1 MKKIQIIENKIPLIL
16 SKLSE
21 TNIDYTVELRI
32 NNLESGMSL
41 RSEMFSR
48 RPSIEIILPKVGCS
62 VYSYT
67 NLRNDKIN
75 VRNLILDELS
85 EFIHNDKN

>member
-1 MKKIQIIENKIPLIL
+1 MRIRG
-16 SKLSE
+16 
-21 TNIDYTVELRI
+21 ELY
-32 NNLESGMSL
+32 SM
-41 RSEMFSR
+41 
-48 RPSIEIILPKVGCS
+48 PTTIEIILPKVGCS

-75 VRNLILDELS
+75 VRDLILDELS